1 MVSMPLLFSYGTL
14 QELPVQLATFGRPL
28 RGHADEL
35 PEFAS
40 ARVPIKDP
48 DVTASSGR
56 TYYDNAVPAPGRGAR
71 VAGTAFEV
79 TDAEL
84 VAADEYER
92 DADYVRIVVVL
103 ASGQPAWVYVHRP
116 GDRQPSPRSG
126 A

>member
-1 MVSMPLLFSYGTL
+1 MPLLFSYGTL

-28 RGHADEL
+28 RGHADAL
-35 PEFAS
+35 PEFAP
-40 ARVPIKDP
+40 ARVPIVDP
-48 DVTASSGR
+48 TAAASSGR
-56 TYYDNAVPAPGRGAR
+56 TYYDNAVPAAGRGTR

-84 VAADEYER
+84 AAADDYER

-103 ASGQPAWVYVHRP
+103 ASGCQAWVYVHRP
-116 GDRQPSPRSG
+116 GDRQQSPRSG